1 MATGGMYMS
10 SSIGMTISIA
20 ISSSVQLNTLRSFL
34 TTDLRGFEHSAKV
47 IAILGDDVLTR
58 VMLMKYLLQII
69 EKVVSD
75 VGVIAG
81 LDGPVKKVVVAAYVK
96 SLEYSHS
103 KYSSQQ

>member
-20 ISSSVQLNTLRSFL
+20 ISSSVQLNTLHSFL
-34 TTDLRGFEHSAKV
+34 TTHLRGFEHSAKV

-81 LDGPVKKVVVAAYVK
+81 LDGPVKKVVVGAYVE